1 MDDRVRFAL
10 EKLLNIAHD
19 DTGQGRRVANLLLA
33 WWNAEALGG
42 FDIADLFAVDREV
55 SEDMATMFTYLA
67 REEDAVYPT
76 VYRGEI
82 EKHHQTLAAGE
93 GLRKDAVMPPL
104 LGTGGRPMPLG
115 AREFDEAALHR
126 GKQRRRQRPEIAVVA
141 VDRPNV
147 RSRPSKTIAFG
158 KHDPGALVIEPEPAL
173 GRGRDLDRFVGADRR
188 RMADRQDAHDRRAVL
203 ERGDQRQHEARP
215 VLVTLF
221 AAFEMLPVPEIG
233 IAEDVADLDF
243 SRQHSCPSAVRR

>member
-1 MDDRVRFAL
+1 MEDRVRFAL

-19 DTGQGRRVANLLLA
+19 DTGQGRRVANFPRLVERRGARRLRHRRPVRRRPGS
-33 WWNAEALGG
+33 LGRHG
-42 FDIADLFAVDREV
+42 DDVHLSRAGGGRRLSDGLSWRDR
-55 SEDMATMFTYLA
+55 
-67 REEDAVYPT
+67 
-76 VYRGEI
+76 
-82 EKHHQTLAAGE
+82 KHHQTLAAGE

-115 AREFDEAALHR
+115 AREFDEAAPHL

-147 RSRPSKTIAFG
+147 RSRPGKTIAFG

-203 ERGDQRQHEARP
+203 ERGDERQHEARP

-233 IAEDVADLDF
+233 IAENVADLDF

>member
-1 MDDRVRFAL
+1 MEDRVKFAL
-10 EKLLNIAHD
+10 EKLPNIAHD
-19 DTGQGRRVANLLLA
+19 DNGQGRRVANFLLA

-42 FDIADLFAVDREV
+42 FDIADLFSVDREV

-67 REEDAVYPT
+67 GGGRRLSDGLSW
-76 VYRGEI
+76 RDR
-82 EKHHQTLAAGE
+82 KHHQTLAAGE

-104 LGTGGRPMPLG
+104 LGTGGRIMPLG
-115 AREFDEAALHR
+115 AREFDEAALHL

-147 RSRPSKTIAFG
+147 RSRPGKTIAFG

-173 GRGRDLDRFVGADRR
+173 GRGRDLDRFFGADRR

-203 ERGDQRQHEARP
+203 ERGDERQHEARP

-243 SRQHSCPSAVRR
+243 SRQHSCPSSVRR